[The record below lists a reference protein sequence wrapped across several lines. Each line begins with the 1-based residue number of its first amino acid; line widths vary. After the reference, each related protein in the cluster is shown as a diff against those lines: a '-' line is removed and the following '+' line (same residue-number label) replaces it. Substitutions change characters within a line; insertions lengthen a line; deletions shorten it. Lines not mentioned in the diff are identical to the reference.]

1 MPSVVQMAYYMCLLL
16 YSRIVTLVQS
26 FLLHCRVICS
36 RRVVDL
42 LRMSVATG
50 VSSGPSVGWASRE
63 RIEPIHIGVDHVRHS
78 SGVQQVFI
86 G

>member
-1 MPSVVQMAYYMCLLL
+1 MCLLL

-26 FLLHCRVICS
+26 FLLLFRAICS

-50 VSSGPSVGWASRE
+50 VSSGSSVVHLVHPAVHLVLLVRLVRLAVVDKAS
-63 RIEPIHIGVDHVRHS
+63 P
-78 SGVQQVFI
+78 
-86 G
+86 